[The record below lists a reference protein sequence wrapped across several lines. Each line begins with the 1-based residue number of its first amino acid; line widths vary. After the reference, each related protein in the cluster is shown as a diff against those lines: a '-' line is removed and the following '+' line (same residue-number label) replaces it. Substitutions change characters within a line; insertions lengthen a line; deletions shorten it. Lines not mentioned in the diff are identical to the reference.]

1 MDKSKLAVQSDQLKS
16 ELDKLDLLLDT
27 MADSQAQY
35 LSKVYES
42 ISIILKAQ
50 QVMIK
55 PGLRLVE
62 E

>member
-1 MDKSKLAVQSDQLKS
+1 MDKSKLAVQSDHLKS
-16 ELDKLDLLLDT
+16 ELDKLDLLLDNMT
-27 MADSQAQY
+27 VAQAQS

-42 ISIILKAQ
+42 INIILKAH